1 MFSRLDNYIL
11 RAFIPTFFMC
21 LIIISGIYVIVDLL
35 QKLGE
40 FVDMG
45 GEAFSTGLRY
55 YAYLFPVIIFQFF
68 PAITLIAVGIVL
80 VRMAKNREILAMQVA
95 GISLYRILLP
105 IFIVTALMSFASFG
119 DQEWIIPRFGQK
131 LEVLRQTSFSN
142 AFQQNLLFDDKENKT
157 LIRIW
162 KYNNK
167 TQQMKSVFILA
178 RYENGKK
185 KFTINADEGRWLG
198 NNTWLLTKV
207 VKHIYDER
215 GRWIAPVQQIGS
227 LEFESTITPMELGK
241 IKLEPSLLS
250 FEQLKELCKNEPD
263 NPRNSVLFHS
273 RIAYTLTHFVLL
285 LLGIPLVVGF
295 ERLSRN
301 LFLRVG
307 FCVLICGIFYSLSFV
322 CSNLGNTGILHPI
335 LASWL
340 PIVIF
345 GSVGLLFFDMKKM

>member
-21 LIIISGIYVIVDLL
+21 LLIISGIYIIVDIL

-40 FVDMG
+40 FVEMG
-45 GEAFSTGLRY
+45 EEAFSTGIRY

-80 VRMAKNREILAMQVA
+80 VRLAKNREILAMQVA

-105 IFIVTALMSFASFG
+105 IFIITVFMSFASFG
-119 DQEWIIPRFGQK
+119 DQEWLIPKFAER
-131 LEVLRQTSFSN
+131 LETLRQASFCDN
-142 AFQQNLLFDDKENKT
+142 IQRNLLLDDKENNS
-157 LIRIW
+157 LIRIG

-167 TQQMKSVFILA
+167 TQNMQSVFILA
-178 RYENGKK
+178 RYESRKK
-185 KFTINADEGRWLG
+185 KFTISAEEGRWLG
-198 NNTWLLTKV
+198 NNTWLLRRV
-207 VKHIYDER
+207 IKHVYNEQ
-215 GRWIAPVQQIGS
+215 GKWVAPVQQIDS
-227 LEFESTITPMELGK
+227 MEFKSTITPMDLNK
-241 IKLEPSLLS
+241 IKLDPSLLN

-263 NPRNSVLFHS
+263 NPRNRVLFHS

-307 FCVLICGIFYSLSFV
+307 LCVLICGIFYALTFV
-322 CSNLGNTGILHPI
+322 CSNLGNTGMIHPA
-335 LASWL
+335 LAAWL

-345 GSVGLLFFDMKKM
+345 GSVGLLFFDMMNM

>member
-11 RAFIPTFFMC
+11 KAFIPTFFMC
-21 LIIISGIYVIVDLL
+21 LLIISGIYIIVDLL

-40 FVDMG
+40 FVEMG
-45 GEAFSTGLRY
+45 GEAFGTGIRY
-55 YAYLFPVIIFQFF
+55 YTYLFPVIIFQFF
-68 PAITLIAVGIVL
+68 PAVTLVAVGIVL
-80 VRMAKNREILAMQVA
+80 VRLSKNREILAMQVA

-105 IFIVTALMSFASFG
+105 IFVITVFMSFASFG
-119 DQEWIIPRFGQK
+119 DQEWLIPKFAEK
-131 LEVLRQTSFSN
+131 LETLRQN
-142 AFQQNLLFDDKENKT
+142 AFSDNIQRNLLLNDTENNT

-167 TQQMKSVFILA
+167 TQNMQSVFILA
-178 RYENGKK
+178 RYENRKK
-185 KFTINADEGRWLG
+185 KFTISANEGRWLG
-198 NNTWLLTKV
+198 NNRWLLTKV
-207 VKHIYDER
+207 VKHVYNEQ
-215 GRWIAPVQQIGS
+215 GKWVAPVQQIDS

-241 IKLEPSLLS
+241 IKLDPSLLN

-263 NPRNSVLFHS
+263 NPRNRVLFHS

-307 FCVLICGIFYSLSFV
+307 LCVLTCGIFYALTFV
-322 CSNLGNTGILHPI
+322 CSNLGNTGMIHPV
-335 LASWL
+335 LAAWL

-345 GSVGLLFFDMKKM
+345 GSVGLLFFDMMHM

>member
-21 LIIISGIYVIVDLL
+21 LLIISGIYIIVDLL

-40 FVDMG
+40 FVEMG
-45 GEAFSTGLRY
+45 GDAFGTGIRY
-55 YAYLFPVIIFQFF
+55 YTYLFPVIVFQFF

-80 VRMAKNREILAMQVA
+80 VRLSKNREILAMQVA

-105 IFIVTALMSFASFG
+105 IFIITVFMSFASFG
-119 DQEWIIPRFGQK
+119 DQEWIIPKFAER
-131 LEVLRQTSFSN
+131 LETLRHDSFSDN
-142 AFQQNLLFDDKENKT
+142 VQRNLLLDDKENNS

-162 KYNNK
+162 KYNNT
-167 TQQMKSVFILA
+167 TQNMQSVFILG
-178 RYENGKK
+178 RYENRKK
-185 KFTINADEGRWLG
+185 KFTISAEEGRWIG

-207 VKHIYDER
+207 VKHVYNEQ
-215 GRWIAPVQQIGS
+215 GKWVAPVQQIDS
-227 LEFESTITPMELGK
+227 LEYQSTITPMDLGK
-241 IKLEPSLLS
+241 IKLDPSLLN
-250 FEQLKELCKNEPD
+250 FEQLQELCKNEPD

-295 ERLSRN
+295 ERFSRN

-307 FCVLICGIFYSLSFV
+307 LCVLICGIFYALSFV
-322 CSNLGNTGILHPI
+322 CSNLGNTGMIHPL
-335 LASWL
+335 LAAWL

-345 GSVGLLFFDMKKM
+345 GSVGLLFFDMMNM

>member
-45 GEAFSTGLRY
+45 GDAFSTGLRY
-55 YAYLFPVIIFQFF
+55 YTYLFPVIIFQFF
-68 PAITLIAVGIVL
+68 PAITLIAVCIVL

-105 IFIVTALMSFASFG
+105 IFIVTVFMSFASFG
-119 DQEWIIPRFGQK
+119 DQEWIIPRFGQR
-131 LEVLRQTSFSN
+131 LETLRQTSFN
-142 AFQQNLLFDDKENKT
+142 NTFQQNLLLDDKENRT
-157 LIRIW
+157 LMRIW
-162 KYNNK
+162 KYNNR

-215 GRWIAPVQQIGS
+215 GRWIAPVQQIDN
-227 LEFESTITPMELGK
+227 LEFESAITPMELGK
-241 IKLEPSLLS
+241 IKLDPSLLN

-263 NPRNSVLFHS
+263 NPRNSMLFHS

-285 LLGIPLVVGF
+285 LLGIPMVVGF

-322 CSNLGNTGILHPI
+322 CSNLGNTGILHPV

-345 GSVGLLFFDMKKM
+345 GSVGLLFFDMMKM

>member
-45 GEAFSTGLRY
+45 GDAFSTGLRY
-55 YAYLFPVIIFQFF
+55 YTYLFPVIIFQFF

-105 IFIVTALMSFASFG
+105 IFIVTVFMSFASFG
-119 DQEWIIPRFGQK
+119 DQEWIIPRFGQR
-131 LEVLRQTSFSN
+131 LETLRQTSFN
-142 AFQQNLLFDDKENKT
+142 NTFQQNLLLDDKENRT
-157 LIRIW
+157 LMRIW
-162 KYNNK
+162 KYNNR

-198 NNTWLLTKV
+198 NNTWLLTKG

-215 GRWIAPVQQIGS
+215 GRWIAPVQQIDN
-227 LEFESTITPMELGK
+227 LEFASAITPMELGK
-241 IKLEPSLLS
+241 IKLDPSLLN

-263 NPRNSVLFHS
+263 NPRNSMLFHS

-285 LLGIPLVVGF
+285 LLGIPMVVGF

-322 CSNLGNTGILHPI
+322 CSNLGNTGILHPV

-345 GSVGLLFFDMKKM
+345 GSVGLLFFDMMKM

>member
-11 RAFIPTFFMC
+11 KAFIPTFIMC
-21 LIIISGIYVIVDLL
+21 LLIISGIYIVVDLL

-40 FVDMG
+40 FVEMG
-45 GEAFSTGLRY
+45 GDAFGTGIRY
-55 YAYLFPVIIFQFF
+55 YIYLFPVIVFQFF
-68 PAITLIAVGIVL
+68 PAVTLVAVGIVL
-80 VRMAKNREILAMQVA
+80 VRLSKNREILAMQVA

-105 IFIVTALMSFASFG
+105 IFVITVFMSFASFG
-119 DQEWIIPRFGQK
+119 DQEWLIPK
-131 LEVLRQTSFSN
+131 LAERLETLRQNSFGDN
-142 AFQQNLLFDDKENKT
+142 IQRNLLLEDKENNA

-167 TQQMKSVFILA
+167 TQTMQSVFVLA
-178 RYENGKK
+178 RHENRKK
-185 KFTINADEGRWLG
+185 KFTISAEEGRWLG
-198 NNTWLLTKV
+198 NNTWLLSKA
-207 VKHIYDER
+207 VKHVYDER
-215 GRWIAPVQQIGS
+215 GKWVAPLQQMDS
-227 LEFESTITPMELGK
+227 MEFESTITPMDLGK
-241 IKLEPSLLS
+241 IKLDPSLLN

-263 NPRNSVLFHS
+263 NPRNRVLFHS

-307 FCVLICGIFYSLSFV
+307 LCVLVCGIFYALTFV
-322 CSNLGNTGILHPI
+322 CSNLGNTGMIHP
-335 LASWL
+335 AFAAWL

-345 GSVGLLFFDMKKM
+345 GSVGLLLFDMMQM

>member
-1 MFSRLDNYIL
+1 MFSRLDSYIL
-11 RAFIPTFFMC
+11 KAFIPTFFMC
-21 LIIISGIYVIVDLL
+21 LLIISGIYIIVDLL

-45 GEAFSTGLRY
+45 GEAFGTGTRY
-55 YAYLFPVIIFQFF
+55 YTYLFPVVLFQFF
-68 PAITLIAVGIVL
+68 PAVTLVAVSIVL
-80 VRMAKNREILAMQVA
+80 VRLTKNREILAMQVA

-105 IFIVTALMSFASFG
+105 IFVITVFMSFASFG
-119 DQEWIIPRFGQK
+119 DQEWIIPRFAER
-131 LEVLRQTSFSN
+131 LETLRQT
-142 AFQQNLLFDDKENKT
+142 AFGDNIQRNLLLDDKENNS

-167 TQQMKSVFILA
+167 TQNMQSVFILA
-178 RYENGKK
+178 RYENRKK
-185 KFTINADEGRWLG
+185 KFTISADEGRWLG
-198 NNTWLLTKV
+198 NNTWLLTRV
-207 VKHIYDER
+207 VKHTYNEQ
-215 GRWIAPVQQIGS
+215 GKWIAPVQQIDS
-227 LEFESTITPMELGK
+227 LEFASSITPTELGK
-241 IKLEPSLLS
+241 IKLDPSLLN
-250 FEQLKELCKNEPD
+250 FEELKELCKNEPN

-307 FCVLICGIFYSLSFV
+307 ICVFICGIFYTLSFI
-322 CSNLGNTGILHPI
+322 CSNLGNTGLIHPI
-335 LASWL
+335 LAAWL

-345 GSVGLLFFDMKKM
+345 GSVGLLFFDMMNM